1 MVLYQSQLLDLTN
14 KRLKNQGLDKNSI
27 LNELMIQGLAQ
38 SGILPSDDEFNALN
52 EMLIEEG
59 KDALP
64 FEDFTTNTD

>member
-1 MVLYQSQLLDLTN
+1 
-14 KRLKNQGLDKNSI
+14 
-27 LNELMIQGLAQ
+27 MIQGLNQ